1 MALGVPITC
10 QPATGTSLAA
20 AVPMIDGPRIY
31 IGTAGWQLPKALS
44 AGRTGSTQLQR
55 YADVF
60 NAVEI
65 NSTFYRPHRPGTF
78 ERWAASVPA
87 DFRFAVKMH
96 RGITHER
103 RLRVDDAML
112 DAFTRMIAGLG
123 DRSGP
128 ILVQL
133 PPSLVFDATAADF
146 LERFRARYAGE
157 VVIEPRHRSW
167 AGADVD
173 QSLKRS
179 GIARVA
185 ADPPRFTEDA
195 HPGGDR
201 HRAYFRWHGS
211 PRIYRSAYGEERLR
225 LLAEAVRKA
234 AARGPTWVIFDNTAD
249 GAAAPDALALKR
261 MLGSGMDR
269 PAIGNRRSAP

>member
-1 MALGVPITC
+1 
-10 QPATGTSLAA
+10 
-20 AVPMIDGPRIY
+20 MIEGAPVY
-31 IGTAGWQLPKALS
+31 IGTAGWALPKALNDPQEE
-44 AGRTGSTQLQR
+44 GSQLER
-55 YADVF
+55 YARRF

-96 RGITHER
+96 RGITHEQ
-103 RLRVDDAML
+103 RLRVGDGVL
-112 DAFTRMIAGLG
+112 RAFIGMIAGLG
-123 DRSGP
+123 DRLGP

-133 PPSLVFDATAADF
+133 PPSLAFDAAAADL
-146 LERFRARYAGE
+146 LERFRALYAGE

-167 AGADVD
+167 AGPEVD
-173 QSLKRS
+173 RSLQRC

-225 LLAEAVRKA
+225 LLAEAVRQA
-234 AARGPTWVIFDNTAD
+234 ARRGPTWVIFDNTAD
-249 GAAAPDALALKR
+249 GAAAPDALALER
-261 MLGSGMDR
+261 LLGSGMDR
-269 PAIGNRRSAP
+269 PAIRSREAAP